1 MMTTFR
7 YDPEVEPPADAWN
20 AIDEGERSLIVRV
33 WHDEAGVTAPN
44 MRLHA
49 TFHVI
54 VENQIAMGNETPV
67 AQTVR
72 RLMDEG
78 LSRHD
83 ALHAVGDA
91 MMKSM
96 MSTMRDPTTTSAEPA
111 YYDALT
117 KLTAAAWLASGDEP
131 GAPPPRPRRK
141 RLRFRP

>member
-1 MMTTFR
+1 MTTFR
-7 YDPEVEPPADAWN
+7 YDPDVEPPADVWN
-20 AIDEGERSLIVRV
+20 AIDEGERSMIVAD
-33 WHDEAGVTAPN
+33 WHEEAGVTVPN

-49 TFHVI
+49 TFHTI

-72 RLMDEG
+72 RLVDEG

-96 MSTMRDPTTTSAEPA
+96 MSAMRDPTTTSAEPA
-111 YYDALT
+111 YYQALT

-131 GAPPPRPRRK
+131 DTPPQPKRK